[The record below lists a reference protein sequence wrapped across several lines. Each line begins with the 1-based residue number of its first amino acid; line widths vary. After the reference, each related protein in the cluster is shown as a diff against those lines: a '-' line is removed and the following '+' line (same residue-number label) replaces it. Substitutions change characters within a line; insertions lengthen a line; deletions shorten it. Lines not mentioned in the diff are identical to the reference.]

1 METAES
7 RSRAVGTELEQ
18 EVARLEVGFWTPAG
32 SFLRDDLFP
41 HVKGNFRR
49 RVIPVASVH
58 VSKTRSLEIRD
69 IIDYQIISILI
80 AKYPPWQVLTKDS
93 RGKVVGRSGLIF
105 EILDQISYKVT
116 DHQ

>member
-32 SFLRDDLFP
+32 PFLRDDLFP

-58 VSKTRSLEIRD
+58 VSNTLSLGH
-69 IIDYQIISILI
+69 SL
-80 AKYPPWQVLTKDS
+80 
-93 RGKVVGRSGLIF
+93 GKGRNQEMALKNGQSNGEMANDCI
-105 EILDQISYKVT
+105 Y
-116 DHQ
+116 

>member
-32 SFLRDDLFP
+32 PFLRDDLFP

-58 VSKTRSLEIRD
+58 VSKTRSLDNHNRFS
-69 IIDYQIISILI
+69 Q
-80 AKYPPWQVLTKDS
+80 S
-93 RGKVVGRSGLIF
+93 RRRPLLGPSSGW
-105 EILDQISYKVT
+105 
-116 DHQ
+116 

>member
-1 METAES
+1 MARNDRNDDTIIPWWRMETAES

-32 SFLRDDLFP
+32 PFLRDDLFP

-58 VSKTRSLEIRD
+58 VSKT
-69 IIDYQIISILI
+69 
-80 AKYPPWQVLTKDS
+80 
-93 RGKVVGRSGLIF
+93 
-105 EILDQISYKVT
+105 
-116 DHQ
+116 

>member
-32 SFLRDDLFP
+32 PFLRDDLFP
-41 HVKGNFRR
+41 HVTGNFRR

-58 VSKTRSLEIRD
+58 VSKRSRSLGLGSLGIMD
-69 IIDYQIISILI
+69 II
-80 AKYPPWQVLTKDS
+80 
-93 RGKVVGRSGLIF
+93 G
-105 EILDQISYKVT
+105 
-116 DHQ
+116 

>member
-32 SFLRDDLFP
+32 PFLRDDLFP

-58 VSKTRSLEIRD
+58 VSKTRSFGGHYRIMSVYSLF
-69 IIDYQIISILI
+69 S
-80 AKYPPWQVLTKDS
+80 TH
-93 RGKVVGRSGLIF
+93 RGKC
-105 EILDQISYKVT
+105 
-116 DHQ
+116 